1 MNRNNIM
8 EELADLIDDMEID
21 GKCNF
26 NIRNHFLIHLFFRK
40 H

>member
-1 MNRNNIM
+1 M

-26 NIRNHFLIHLFFRK
+26 NIRNHFLIQLFFRK